1 MSYAPTDL
9 LTVGEV
15 ARRAGIA
22 TSAVRFAEHQ
32 LCQGV
37 TERF

>member
-22 TSAVRFAEHQ
+22 TSAVRFYED
-32 LCQGV
+32 
-37 TERF
+37 